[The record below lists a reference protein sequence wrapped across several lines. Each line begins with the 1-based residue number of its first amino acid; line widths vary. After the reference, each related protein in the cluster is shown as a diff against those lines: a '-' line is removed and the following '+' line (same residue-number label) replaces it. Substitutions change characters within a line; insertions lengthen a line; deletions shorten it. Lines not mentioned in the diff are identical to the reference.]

1 MVILVCGSLY
11 LPKKDEEI
19 IYQTIQRTFEE
30 KGKGFIA
37 WLKNGKLMVDTD
49 VLAQL
54 LKPTSNES
62 LVMPA
67 SSPQWVLQGQT
78 NPPLPSSDQGSYV
91 EQPPGRKPGY
101 GWTNENLQQQRVSPP
116 AAATPTYV
124 YNYTKNN
131 PVKGKLLLKSKLR
144 YGNISFESSDL
155 EILCDEFWKN
165 PGEVAQDLLKTYK
178 RIDER
183 QVKILSVPNHHSH
196 LAYVGDQGIEM
207 ADNDLLLL
215 KTRVNNGLVSFDE
228 NDIEVR
234 FPADWQVPVKILEDL
249 KNKRLDG
256 RLFIISDEKGNLKC
270 TVKKLGVKDRM
281 AGAKDKAVAFITSKV
296 KSSSKPENKFV

>member
-1 MVILVCGSLY
+1 MVCGSLS
-11 LPKKDEEI
+11 LPTKDEEI

-37 WLKNGKLMVDTD
+37 WLKNGKLTVDTD

-54 LKPTSNES
+54 LNPTLNES

-78 NPPLPSSDQGSYV
+78 NLPLHSSDQGSYV
-91 EQPPGRKPGY
+91 EQPPERKPGY
-101 GWTNENLQQQRVSPP
+101 GWKNENLQQQRVSPP
-116 AAATPTYV
+116 LAATPTYV
-124 YNYTKNN
+124 YNTKNN

-144 YGNISFESSDL
+144 YGKISFESSDL
-155 EILCDEFWKN
+155 ENLCEEFWKN
-165 PGEVAQDLLKTYK
+165 YDEVAQDLRKTYK
-178 RIDER
+178 HIDER
-183 QVKILSVPNHHSH
+183 QVKILSVPNHNSH
-196 LAYVGDQGIEM
+196 LSYVGDQGIEM

-249 KNKRLDG
+249 KNKGLNG

-270 TVKKLGVKDRM
+270 TVKKLGVKDRV

-296 KSSSKPENKFV
+296 KLSSKPENKFV

>member
-1 MVILVCGSLY
+1 MVILVCGNLR
-11 LPKKDEEI
+11 LPTKDEEI
-19 IYQTIQRTFEE
+19 IYRTIQRTFEE

-54 LKPTSNES
+54 LNPTLNES

-78 NPPLPSSDQGSYV
+78 NLPLASSDQGSCV
-91 EQPPGRKPGY
+91 EQPPGRKPGC
-101 GWTNENLQQQRVSPP
+101 GWTNVNLQQQR
-116 AAATPTYV
+116 
-124 YNYTKNN
+124 
-131 PVKGKLLLKSKLR
+131 
-144 YGNISFESSDL
+144 
-155 EILCDEFWKN
+155 
-165 PGEVAQDLLKTYK
+165 
-178 RIDER
+178 
-183 QVKILSVPNHHSH
+183 
-196 LAYVGDQGIEM
+196 AYVGDQGIEM

-215 KTRVNNGLVSFDE
+215 KTRINNGVVSFDE
-228 NDIEVR
+228 SDIEVR

-249 KNKRLDG
+249 KSKRLDG

-270 TVKKLGVKDRM
+270 TVKKLGVKDLVV
-281 AGAKDKAVAFITSKV
+281 GAKDKAVAFITSKG